1 MSCSNHHYLPSEAL
15 TGIVKANLVPESL
28 LDTIHHDYVT
38 CEEERR
44 YYCEFWI
51 IMSLLL
57 MNLSLIFQTKI
68 IWKRFMTIFWMRTEM
83 CALEVGS
90 GCRTLG

>member
-1 MSCSNHHYLPSEAL
+1 MLTFSIFRVGSMAL

-44 YYCEFWI
+44 YYCEFLDNNELTSDEI
-51 IMSLLL
+51 RLDD
-57 MNLSLIFQTKI
+57 
-68 IWKRFMTIFWMRTEM
+68 
-83 CALEVGS
+83 
-90 GCRTLG
+90 